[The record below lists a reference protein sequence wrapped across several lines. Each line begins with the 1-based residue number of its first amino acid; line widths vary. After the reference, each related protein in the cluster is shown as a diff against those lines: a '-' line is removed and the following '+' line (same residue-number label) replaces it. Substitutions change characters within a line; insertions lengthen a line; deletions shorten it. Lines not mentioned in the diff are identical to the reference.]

1 MHATTDFSPRR
12 RCRRTG
18 HREAREPTSHPSAPG
33 GDWAD
38 LGIYLREIARTPL
51 LTRQEEVDLARRI
64 ELADAAALQLA
75 ADEGALPADERR
87 SLAALAA
94 DGREAAEA
102 FARANLRLVVGL
114 AARYRGR
121 GLGLPD
127 LIQEGNLGL
136 LTAVRKFAWRRG
148 HRFSTYATWW
158 IRQALDR
165 AVADQSRTV
174 RLPVHMHDAVRRL
187 HRRRAALHAAL
198 GREPRPDELA
208 SALGVAEGALGRII
222 AADRRMLSLDAPREG
237 AEGDWGS
244 LGELLVD
251 EAIPDPALASEGHAL
266 AGDVAHALRCLDERS
281 AHVVRRRF
289 GLGCGAPA
297 TLAEAGDE
305 LGLSRERVRQ
315 IELAAIERLRCP
327 AIRARLESYRDVR

>member
-1 MHATTDFSPRR
+1 MHATTEPAPRR
-12 RCRRTG
+12 RCRPTG
-18 HREAREPTSHPSAPG
+18 HREAREPTGRSSARG

-38 LGIYLREIARTPL
+38 LGTYLREIARTPL
-51 LTRQEEVDLARRI
+51 LTRQEEADLARR
-64 ELADAAALQLA
+64 LA
-75 ADEGALPADERR
+75 AGEEAVPEGERH
-87 SLAALAA
+87 ALAA
-94 DGREAAEA
+94 VAAEGHTAAEA

-114 AARYRGR
+114 AAKYRGR

-136 LTAVRKFAWRRG
+136 LPAVRKFSWRRG

-165 AVADQSRTV
+165 AIADQSRTV

-187 HRRRAALHAAL
+187 HRRRATLHTAL

-208 SALGVAEGALGRII
+208 SALGVAEGALGKIV

-237 AEGDWGS
+237 TEGDRSS

-266 AGDVAHALRCLDERS
+266 VADVADALHDLDERS

-289 GLGCGAPA
+289 GLGGGAVA
-297 TLAEAGDE
+297 TLAEVGEE

-315 IELAAIERLRCP
+315 IEQAALERLRAP
-327 AIRARLESYRDVR
+327 ETRARLATYRDAH